1 MQPHDTSKLIDIFL
15 IPGEPTVPELSYF
28 SNASSKVL
36 LTASKL
42 IVIRETS
49 FSVHCS
55 GSTSI
60 PGPRSYE
67 WAGLNTST
75 LSFTDIGVQD
85 AGIYTCNVTNIMVRT
100 VGATKT
106 GRSSK
111 HLIVEV
117 QCKLQFELNDR
128 YKLNISYLNG

>member
-1 MQPHDTSKLIDIFL
+1 MQPQDTSELIDIFL

-28 SNASSKVL
+28 SNANSKVL
-36 LTASKL
+36 LTTSKL
-42 IVIRETS
+42 IVIRGTS
-49 FSVHCS
+49 FSLHCS

-60 PGPRSYE
+60 PGPPSYE

-75 LSFTDIGVQD
+75 TSNTLPFTDIGVQD
-85 AGIYTCNVTNIMVRT
+85 AGIYTCHVTNIMVRT

-128 YKLNISYLNG
+128 YKL